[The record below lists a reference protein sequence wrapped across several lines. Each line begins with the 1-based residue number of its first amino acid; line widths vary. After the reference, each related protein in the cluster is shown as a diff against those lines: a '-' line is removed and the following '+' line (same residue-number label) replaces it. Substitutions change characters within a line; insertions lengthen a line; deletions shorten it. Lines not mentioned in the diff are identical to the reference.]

1 MEATTKKRSI
11 GSTKTPTAALCK
23 GRQRPERQ
31 KLLSPSAQ
39 PRERITAAF
48 VAMEAEDEQQ
58 MQQQHH

>member
-48 VAMEAEDEQQ
+48 VAMEAEDEQ
-58 MQQQHH
+58 